1 MESAHTLRYDMAKTA
16 AICTSVQ
23 EATTRK
29 LSGLADEQIR
39 AAKAGYAD
47 CGTTIA
53 GLRDRIRQLHDDVE
67 EWETK
72 HTECSEQEKTLD
84 QVQKRLEGLQQE
96 SNAQKGTLQREI
108 DAHRRTRE
116 ELDERNT
123 QTEKLQKL
131 IDAHMGTIQRLQE
144 EAVAY
149 KSDIQRLKAPAQQ
162 DAASM
167 TQSQRPVEPENS
179 PLEELRKVEKDI
191 SHLCTHI
198 KLIVDDLSRTD
209 PDLNAKYERMLKL
222 IATRTHHDI
231 RRSIGDPNQNA
242 SLTDLVREALIS
254 HDVLYITCGG
264 IEQALR
270 RMAVNVEEWTKA
282 VDEIAEDGR
291 EWEQDCLA
299 VMENAKGENA
309 TAVARHSDLIKKLDA
324 KDKVIVRLRAIRL
337 SKKQVDLDYLLDLL
351 GLNQASKSIA
361 SVESQTG

>member
-1 MESAHTLRYDMAKTA
+1 MAKTA

-299 VMENAKGENA
+299 VMENAKEA
-309 TAVARHSDLIKKLDA
+309 
-324 KDKVIVRLRAIRL
+324 
-337 SKKQVDLDYLLDLL
+337 
-351 GLNQASKSIA
+351 
-361 SVESQTG
+361 